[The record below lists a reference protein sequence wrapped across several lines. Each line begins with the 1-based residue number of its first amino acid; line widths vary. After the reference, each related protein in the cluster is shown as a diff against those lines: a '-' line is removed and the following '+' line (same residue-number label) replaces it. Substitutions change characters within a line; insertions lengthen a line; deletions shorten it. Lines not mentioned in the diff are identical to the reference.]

1 MKTYNILHIVG
12 AIAFTMIAT
21 MAVMGSWMIQVNNKQ
36 LAKLHAADAVIEQ
49 VRNDETDYFYDALVE
64 GDAYQIYIAGEK

>member
-12 AIAFTMIAT
+12 AIAFTMLAT

-36 LAKLHAADAVIEQ
+36 LAKLQAAEAVIEQ
-49 VRNDETDYFYDALVE
+49 VRNDEPDYFYDVLVE
-64 GDAYQIYIAGEK
+64 GDAYQNYITGEN

>member
-12 AIAFTMIAT
+12 AIAFTMLAT

-36 LAKLHAADAVIEQ
+36 LARLHAAEAVIEQ
-49 VRNDETDYFYDALVE
+49 VRDDEPDYFYDVLVE
-64 GDAYQIYIAGEK
+64 GDAYQNYITGEK

>member
-12 AIAFTMIAT
+12 AIAFTMLAT

-36 LAKLHAADAVIEQ
+36 LAKLQAAEAVIEQ
-49 VRNDETDYFYDALVE
+49 VRNDEPDYFYDVLVE
-64 GDAYQIYIAGEK
+64 GDTYQIYITGEN

>member
-12 AIAFTMIAT
+12 AIAFTMLAT

-36 LAKLHAADAVIEQ
+36 LAKLHAAEAVIEQ
-49 VRNDETDYFYDALVE
+49 VENDEPDYFYDVLVE
-64 GDAYQIYIAGEK
+64 GDAYQNYITGEN

>member
-12 AIAFTMIAT
+12 AIAFTMLAT

-36 LAKLHAADAVIEQ
+36 LAKLHAAESVIEQ
-49 VRNDETDYFYDALVE
+49 VRNDKSDYFYDVLVE
-64 GDAYQIYIAGEK
+64 GDTYQIYITGEN

>member
-1 MKTYNILHIVG
+1 MKTYNLLHIVG

-36 LAKLHAADAVIEQ
+36 LVKLHAAEAVIEQ
-49 VRNDETDYFYDALVE
+49 VRNDEPDYFYDVLVE
-64 GDAYQIYIAGEK
+64 GDVYQIYITGEK

>member
-12 AIAFTMIAT
+12 AIAFTMLAT

-36 LAKLHAADAVIEQ
+36 LAKLHAAEAVIEQ
-49 VRNDETDYFYDALVE
+49 VENDEPDYFYDVLVE
-64 GDAYQIYIAGEK
+64 GDTYQIYITGEN

>member
-12 AIAFTMIAT
+12 AIAFTMLAT

-36 LAKLHAADAVIEQ
+36 LAKLHAAEAVIEQ
-49 VRNDETDYFYDALVE
+49 VENDEPDYFYDVLVE
-64 GDAYQIYIAGEK
+64 GDAYQNYITGEK

>member
-12 AIAFTMIAT
+12 AIAFTMLAT

-36 LAKLHAADAVIEQ
+36 LAKLHAAEAVIEQ
-49 VRNDETDYFYDALVE
+49 VAKDEPIYFYDVLVE
-64 GDAYQIYIAGEK
+64 GDNYQLYITGEN

>member
-12 AIAFTMIAT
+12 AIAFTMIAA

-36 LAKLHAADAVIEQ
+36 LAKLHAAEAVIEQ
-49 VRNDETDYFYDALVE
+49 VENDEPDYFYDVLVE
-64 GDAYQIYIAGEK
+64 GDTYQIYITGEN

>member
-12 AIAFTMIAT
+12 AIAFTMLAT

-36 LAKLHAADAVIEQ
+36 LAKLQAAEAVIEQ
-49 VRNDETDYFYDALVE
+49 VENDEPDYFYDVLVE
-64 GDAYQIYIAGEK
+64 GDAYQIYITGEN

>member
-12 AIAFTMIAT
+12 AIAFTMLAT

-36 LAKLHAADAVIEQ
+36 LAKLQAAEAVIEQ
-49 VRNDETDYFYDALVE
+49 VENDEPDYFYDVLVE
-64 GDAYQIYIAGEK
+64 GDAYQNYITGEN

>member
-12 AIAFTMIAT
+12 AIAFTMLAT

-36 LAKLHAADAVIEQ
+36 LAKLHAAEAVIEQ
-49 VRNDETDYFYDALVE
+49 VENDEPDYFYDVLVE
-64 GDAYQIYIAGEK
+64 GDVYQIYITGEK

>member
-12 AIAFTMIAT
+12 AIAFTMIAA

-36 LAKLHAADAVIEQ
+36 LAKLQAAEAVIEQ
-49 VRNDETDYFYDALVE
+49 VRNDEPDYFYDVLVE
-64 GDAYQIYIAGEK
+64 GDTYQIYITGEN

>member
-12 AIAFTMIAT
+12 AVAFTMLAT

-36 LAKLHAADAVIEQ
+36 LAKLHAAEAVIEQ
-49 VRNDETDYFYDALVE
+49 VAEDEPIYFYDVLVE
-64 GDAYQIYIAGEK
+64 GDNYQIYITGEN